1 MFGASGKQL
10 IMLSG
15 GAAAALALTA
25 LLQNSFEMTLFASF
39 LFAGVPTLVPVAFCA
54 FYRKNGMSFVQMAKI
69 VLRHKVRCKQV
80 RLYRTENF
88 YSQLAKNYGKEGF
101 NGSSS
106 TPKAAAKNARRKK
119 R

>member
-1 MFGASGKQL
+1 MEGKQL

-39 LFAGVPTLVPVAFCA
+39 LFSSVPTLVPVAFCA
-54 FYRKNGMSFVQMAKI
+54 FYRKNGMSFGQMAKI

-80 RLYRTENF
+80 RLYRTDNF
-88 YSQLAKNYGKEGF
+88 YSQLAKNNGKERF

-106 TPKAAAKNARRKK
+106 KEAAGKAAGGKK